1 MVVIVNVVLEIVL
14 FKCVIIYC
22 FDEGIVCI
30 SLKWAEE
37 FLFDDIVYLL
47 QMQEEYDVFLEILKY
62 FVGEDNVFEIEDFFF
77 EVFEVVLEVDKREMI
92 EKIIDYEELLC
103 FYEDMFLKLDNKVL
117 MEMLI
122 MGYLQ

>member
-1 MVVIVNVVLEIVL
+1 M
-14 FKCVIIYC
+14 
-22 FDEGIVCI
+22 
-30 SLKWAEE
+30 
-37 FLFDDIVYLL
+37 
-47 QMQEEYDVFLEILKY
+47 EILKY

-122 MGYLQ
+122 MGYL